1 MVCIDEVMVCD
12 IGSFSSSIQQLGL
25 KVMLTNSVNSNPLDT
40 ENCFTNLCLEST
52 GSSLLTALTP
62 IIVKLAFMIML
73 WLILHLFYS
82 SIPGEI

>member
-12 IGSFSSSIQQLGL
+12 IESFSSSIQQLGL
-25 KVMLTNSVNSNPLDT
+25 KVMSTNSLDSNTLHT
-40 ENCFTNLCLEST
+40 ENCVTNLCLEST
-52 GSSLLTALTP
+52 SSSLLAALTP